1 MSPSRGMV
9 FVSWDD
15 SPSLLIIWVVSIL
28 VKHLGSLACTGL
40 VCFNED
46 IPTRVLELLALP
58 VGS

>member
-1 MSPSRGMV
+1 MV

-46 IPTRVLELLALP
+46 IPTRVLEPLALP